1 MKFKGSSTTGPR
13 NSLMKSDEVQ
23 RFQHNRPQKQ
33 PLQATAWR
41 YRIPYVKHFLRTRG
55 PRNSLMKFDNLMKF
69 DSLMKFDIL
78 SKVPAQQ
85 APETA

>member
-1 MKFKGSSTTGPR
+1 MKFDTGIGR
-13 NSLMKSDEVQ
+13 AGIGRAVE
-23 RFQHNRPQKQ
+23 
-33 PLQATAWR
+33 ATVWR